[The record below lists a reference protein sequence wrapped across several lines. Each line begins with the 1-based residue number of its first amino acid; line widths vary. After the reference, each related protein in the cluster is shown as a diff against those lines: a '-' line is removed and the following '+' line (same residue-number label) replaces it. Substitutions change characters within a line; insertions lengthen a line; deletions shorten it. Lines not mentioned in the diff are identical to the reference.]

1 MKNSKKRWKR
11 SRVLNVT
18 SKLFACM
25 LSIMLA
31 LTAIT
36 PALATENKEKPN
48 SNESKR
54 DVSSKGKKDKK
65 KKAVSKPKTIEGKE
79 GAKEDKV
86 KNKRNLL
93 FNLNESGNVKATRD
107 LENNINV
114 LARDTSGDMK
124 IDRQKWIDMVVAL
137 GGVHNADGLNWGKV
151 NVRRLKFHTAGIS
164 LPDDCSTFFRFFK
177 GEIYGCESLNTSDV
191 INMSFMFRWT
201 AKADPNVSNWDTSK
215 VTDMEGMFLL
225 ASANPDVSKWNT
237 SNVTNMKGMFDRAG
251 NADPDVSNWDTSKVT
266 DMEDMFSGVVNG
278 NPDVSNWDT
287 SSVTDMQSMFF
298 RTEKANPDVSK
309 WNISNVTNMYE
320 MFQEAKAAN
329 PEVSN
334 WDTSKVENMSRMFY
348 FASNATPD
356 VKNWNTSN
364 VTDMSGMFHGAENS
378 NPDVSNWDTSKV
390 TNMEYMFR
398 DTKKANPNVSNWNT
412 SNVTDMKGMF
422 KGAESANP
430 DVLKWDTSEVTSMD
444 RMFEGS
450 GIKKANLS
458 KWVLH
463 SDVLNSFDKVEE
475 MFAECEDL
483 EILKTPI
490 GLKTQISGAN
500 SDFKIIKLE
509 EGSPVFI
516 EKESQNLNGKF
527 EINAGGDK
535 HAVYHIYRKDK
546 YVGVTFDKNGGD
558 TEGWVNH
565 EIVEKGKTFNA
576 GGGRFP
582 SQKPTKKEH
591 VCVGWAKNAKATK
604 LNIIKNTVVDKDTT
618 AYAVYKLDTPKLIMK
633 VKTKKINRGRKKVR
647 VLSFRFRPAKAA
659 SGYEAKVV
667 IRGKVRKIKLKKG
680 RKKLKGF
687 IVGRI
692 VLPLKGEVFFRLR
705 GFKKVKGKRHY
716 GIMLYKNI
724 YWLGTKIIPPAS
736 SDII

>member
-25 LSIMLA
+25 LSIMLV
-31 LTAIT
+31 LTVIM
-36 PALATENKEKPN
+36 PALATENKISKQDDKEIAKSGALHKRQSKTSKRSGEKIVAYVKKEKPN

-54 DVSSKGKKDKK
+54 DVSSKDKKDKK

-86 KNKRNLL
+86 KNKCNLL

-151 NVRRLKFHTAGIS
+151 NVGRLKFHTAGIS

-329 PEVSN
+329 PDVSN
-334 WDTSKVENMSRMFY
+334 WDTLKVENMSRMFY
-348 FASNATPD
+348 FASNATPN
-356 VKNWNTSN
+356 VKNWNTPN
-364 VTDMSGMFHGAENS
+364 VTDMSGMFKGAE
-378 NPDVSNWDTSKV
+378 
-390 TNMEYMFR
+390 
-398 DTKKANPNVSNWNT
+398 KANPDI
-412 SNVTDMKGMF
+412 SNVTDMKDMF
-422 KGAESANP
+422 S
-430 DVLKWDTSEVTSMD
+430 
-444 RMFEGS
+444 GS
-450 GIKKANLS
+450 GIKKADLS
-458 KWVLH
+458 KWK
-463 SDVLNSFDKVEE
+463 LNKDGSNGTLQSGHMFDG
-475 MFAECEDL
+475 CEAL
-483 EILKTPI
+483 EYLKTPA
-490 GLKTQISGAN
+490 GLGTIVKGGN
-500 SDFKIIKLE
+500 YDFKIIRLKK
-509 EGSPVFI
+509 GDPVTI
-516 EKESQNLNGKF
+516 EKENQNFGGM
-527 EINAGGDK
+527 ESAYVINAADDK
-535 HAVYHIYRKDK
+535 EAVYHVYRKDK

-604 LNIIKNTVVDKDTT
+604 LNIIKNTVVDKDVT
-618 AYAVYKLDTPKLIMK
+618 AYAVYKLEVPKLKMK
-633 VKTKKINRGRKKVR
+633 VRVKKIRKGRKRIKVR
-647 VLSFRFRPAKAA
+647 VLTFRFRPAKAA

-687 IVGRI
+687 IVGKI
-692 VLPLKGEVFFRLR
+692 TLPLKGEVFFRLR

>member
-25 LSIMLA
+25 LSIMLV
-31 LTAIT
+31 LTVIM
-36 PALATENKEKPN
+36 PALATENKISKQDDKKIAKSGALHKRQSKTSKRSGEKIVAYVKKEKPN

-54 DVSSKGKKDKK
+54 DVSSKDKKDKK

-151 NVRRLKFHTAGIS
+151 DVGRLKFHTAGIS

-251 NADPDVSNWDTSKVT
+251 NADPDVSKWDTSKVT

-348 FASNATPD
+348 FASNATPN
-356 VKNWNTSN
+356 VKNWNTPN
-364 VTDMSGMFHGAENS
+364 VTDMSGMFKGAEKA
-378 NPDVSNWDTSKV
+378 NPDVSNWDI
-390 TNMEYMFR
+390 
-398 DTKKANPNVSNWNT
+398 
-412 SNVTDMKGMF
+412 SNVTDMKDMF
-422 KGAESANP
+422 S
-430 DVLKWDTSEVTSMD
+430 
-444 RMFEGS
+444 GS
-450 GIKKANLS
+450 GIKKADLS
-458 KWVLH
+458 KWK
-463 SDVLNSFDKVEE
+463 LNKDGSNGTLQSGHMFDG
-475 MFAECEDL
+475 CEAL
-483 EILKTPI
+483 EYLKTPA
-490 GLKTQISGAN
+490 GLGTIVKGGN
-500 SDFKIIKLE
+500 YDFKIIRLKK
-509 EGSPVFI
+509 GDPVTI
-516 EKESQNLNGKF
+516 EKENQNFGGM
-527 EINAGGDK
+527 ESAYVINAADDK
-535 HAVYHIYRKDK
+535 EAVYHVYRKDK

-558 TEGWVNH
+558 TECWFNH

-604 LNIIKNTVVDKDTT
+604 PNIIKNTVVDKDVT
-618 AYAVYKLDTPKLIMK
+618 AYAVYKLEVPKLKMK
-633 VKTKKINRGRKKVR
+633 VRVKKIRKGRKRIKVR
-647 VLSFRFRPAKAA
+647 VLTFRFRPAKAA

-687 IVGRI
+687 IVGKI
-692 VLPLKGEVFFRLR
+692 TLPLKGEVFFRLR

>member
-18 SKLFACM
+18 SKLFAYM

-31 LTAIT
+31 LTVIT

-48 SNESKR
+48 FNEFKR
-54 DVSSKGKKDKK
+54 DVSSKGKK

-114 LARDTSGDMK
+114 LAVDTSGDMK

-151 NVRRLKFHTAGIS
+151 NVGRLKFHTAGIC
-164 LPDDCSTFFRFFK
+164 LPADCSTFFRFFK
-177 GEIYGCESLNTSDV
+177 GEIYGCELLNTSDV
-191 INMSFMFRWT
+191 TNMSFMFRWT

-251 NADPDVSNWDTSKVT
+251 NADPDVSKWDTSKVT

-309 WNISNVTNMYE
+309 WNTSNVTNMYE

-334 WDTSKVENMSRMFY
+334 WDTSKVENISRMFY

-364 VTDMSGMFHGAENS
+364 VADMSGMFHGAENS
-378 NPDVSNWDTSKV
+378 NPDVSN
-390 TNMEYMFR
+390 
-398 DTKKANPNVSNWNT
+398 
-412 SNVTDMKGMF
+412 
-422 KGAESANP
+422 
-430 DVLKWDTSEVTSMD
+430 WDTSEVTSMD

-500 SDFKIIKLE
+500 SDFKIVKLK

-591 VCVGWAKNAKATK
+591 VCVGWAKNAKAK
-604 LNIIKNTVVDKDTT
+604 KPNIIKNTVVDKDTT
-618 AYAVYKLDTPKLIMK
+618 AYAVYKLEVPKLKMQ
-633 VKTKKINRGRKKVR
+633 VRVKKIRKGRKRIKVR
-647 VLSFRFRPAKAA
+647 VLTLRFRPSKVA

-680 RKKLKGF
+680 RKKLRGF
-687 IVGRI
+687 IVGKI
-692 VLPLKGEVFFRLR
+692 TLPLKGKLVFRLR
-705 GFKKVKGKRHY
+705 GFKKIKGKRHY
-716 GIMLYKNI
+716 GIMLDENI
-724 YWLGTKIIPPAS
+724 DWFGTQIIPPAS
-736 SDII
+736 SKNI

>member
-25 LSIMLA
+25 LSIMLV
-31 LTAIT
+31 LTVIM
-36 PALATENKEKPN
+36 PALATENKISKQDDKKIAKSGALHKWQSKTSKRSGEKIVAYGKKEKPN

-54 DVSSKGKKDKK
+54 DVSSKDKKDKK

-151 NVRRLKFHTAGIS
+151 NVGRLKFHTAGIS

-348 FASNATPD
+348 FASNATPN
-356 VKNWNTSN
+356 VKNWNTPN
-364 VTDMSGMFHGAENS
+364 VTDMSGMFKGAEKA
-378 NPDVSNWDTSKV
+378 NPDVSNWDI
-390 TNMEYMFR
+390 
-398 DTKKANPNVSNWNT
+398 
-412 SNVTDMKGMF
+412 SNVTDMKDMF
-422 KGAESANP
+422 S
-430 DVLKWDTSEVTSMD
+430 
-444 RMFEGS
+444 GS
-450 GIKKANLS
+450 GIKKADLS
-458 KWVLH
+458 KWK
-463 SDVLNSFDKVEE
+463 LNKDGSNGTLQSGHMFDG
-475 MFAECEDL
+475 CEAL
-483 EILKTPI
+483 EYLKTPA
-490 GLKTQISGAN
+490 GLGTIVKGGN
-500 SDFKIIKLE
+500 YDFKIIRLKK
-509 EGSPVFI
+509 GDPVTI
-516 EKESQNLNGKF
+516 EKENQNFGGM
-527 EINAGGDK
+527 ESAYVINAADDK
-535 HAVYHIYRKDK
+535 EAVYHVYRKDK

-558 TEGWVNH
+558 TECWFNH
-565 EIVEKGKTFNA
+565 EIVEKGKAFNA

-604 LNIIKNTVVDKDTT
+604 PNIIKNTVVDKDVT
-618 AYAVYKLDTPKLIMK
+618 AYAVYKLEVPKLKMK
-633 VKTKKINRGRKKVR
+633 VRVKKIRKGRKRIKVR
-647 VLSFRFRPAKAA
+647 VLTFRFRPAKAA

-687 IVGRI
+687 IVGKI
-692 VLPLKGEVFFRLR
+692 TLPLKGEVFFRLR

>member
-25 LSIMLA
+25 LSIMLV
-31 LTAIT
+31 LTVIM
-36 PALATENKEKPN
+36 PALATENKISKQDDKKIAKSGALHKRQSKTSKRSGEKIVAYGKKEKPN

-54 DVSSKGKKDKK
+54 DVSSKDKK

-151 NVRRLKFHTAGIS
+151 NVGRLKFHTAGIS

-348 FASNATPD
+348 FASNATPN
-356 VKNWNTSN
+356 VKNWNTPN
-364 VTDMSGMFHGAENS
+364 VTDMSGMFKGAEKA
-378 NPDVSNWDTSKV
+378 NPDVSNWDI
-390 TNMEYMFR
+390 
-398 DTKKANPNVSNWNT
+398 
-412 SNVTDMKGMF
+412 SNVTDMKDMF
-422 KGAESANP
+422 S
-430 DVLKWDTSEVTSMD
+430 
-444 RMFEGS
+444 GS
-450 GIKKANLS
+450 GIKKADLS
-458 KWVLH
+458 KWK
-463 SDVLNSFDKVEE
+463 LNKDGSNGTLQSGHMFDG
-475 MFAECEDL
+475 CEAL
-483 EILKTPI
+483 EYLKTPA
-490 GLKTQISGAN
+490 GLGTIVKGGN
-500 SDFKIIKLE
+500 YDFKIIRLKK
-509 EGSPVFI
+509 GDPVTI
-516 EKESQNLNGKF
+516 EKENQNFGGM
-527 EINAGGDK
+527 ESAYVINAADDK
-535 HAVYHIYRKDK
+535 EAVYHVYRKDK

-558 TEGWVNH
+558 TECWFNH
-565 EIVEKGKTFNA
+565 EIVEKGKAFNA

-604 LNIIKNTVVDKDTT
+604 PNIIKNTVVDKDVT
-618 AYAVYKLDTPKLIMK
+618 AYAVYKLEVPKLKMK
-633 VKTKKINRGRKKVR
+633 VRVKKIRKGRKRIKVR

-659 SGYEAKVV
+659 SGYVSDVMIK
-667 IRGKVRKIKLKKG
+667 GKVRKIKLKKG

-687 IVGRI
+687 IVGKI
-692 VLPLKGEVFFRLR
+692 TLPLKGEVFFRLR

>member
-25 LSIMLA
+25 LSIMLV
-31 LTAIT
+31 LTVIM
-36 PALATENKEKPN
+36 PALATENKISKQDDKEIAKSGALHKRQSKTSKRSGEKIVAYVKKEKPN

-54 DVSSKGKKDKK
+54 DVSSKDKKDKK

-151 NVRRLKFHTAGIS
+151 NVRRLKFHTVGIS

-348 FASNATPD
+348 FASNATPN
-356 VKNWNTSN
+356 VKNWNTPN
-364 VTDMSGMFHGAENS
+364 VTDMSGMFKGAEKA
-378 NPDVSNWDTSKV
+378 NPDVSNWDI
-390 TNMEYMFR
+390 
-398 DTKKANPNVSNWNT
+398 
-412 SNVTDMKGMF
+412 SNVTDMKDMF
-422 KGAESANP
+422 S
-430 DVLKWDTSEVTSMD
+430 
-444 RMFEGS
+444 GS
-450 GIKKANLS
+450 GIKKADLS
-458 KWVLH
+458 KWK
-463 SDVLNSFDKVEE
+463 LNKDGSNGTLQSGHMFDG
-475 MFAECEDL
+475 CEAL
-483 EILKTPI
+483 EYLKTPA
-490 GLKTQISGAN
+490 GLGTIVKGGN
-500 SDFKIIKLE
+500 YDFKIIRLKK
-509 EGSPVFI
+509 GDPVTI
-516 EKESQNLNGKF
+516 EKENQNFGGM
-527 EINAGGDK
+527 ESAYVINAADDK
-535 HAVYHIYRKDK
+535 EAVYHVYRKDK

-558 TEGWVNH
+558 TECWFNH

-604 LNIIKNTVVDKDTT
+604 PNIIKNTVVDKDVT
-618 AYAVYKLDTPKLIMK
+618 AYAVYKLEVPKLKMK
-633 VKTKKINRGRKKVR
+633 VRVKKIRKGRKRIKVR
-647 VLSFRFRPAKAA
+647 VLTLRFRPSKAA
-659 SGYEAKVV
+659 SGYVSDV
-667 IRGKVRKIKLKKG
+667 IIMGKVKKIKLKKG
-680 RKKLKGF
+680 RKKLRGF
-687 IVGRI
+687 IVGKI
-692 VLPLKGEVFFRLR
+692 TLPLKGEVFFRLR

>member
-1 MKNSKKRWKR
+1 ML
-11 SRVLNVT
+11 VLTV
-18 SKLFACM
+18 
-25 LSIMLA
+25 IM
-31 LTAIT
+31 
-36 PALATENKEKPN
+36 PALATENKISKQDDKKIAKSGALHKWQSKTSKRSGEKIVAYGKKEKPN

-54 DVSSKGKKDKK
+54 DVSSKDKKDKK

-151 NVRRLKFHTAGIS
+151 NVGRLKFHTAGIS

-348 FASNATPD
+348 FASNATPN
-356 VKNWNTSN
+356 VKNWNTPN
-364 VTDMSGMFHGAENS
+364 VTDMSGMFKGAEKA
-378 NPDVSNWDTSKV
+378 NPDVSNWDI
-390 TNMEYMFR
+390 
-398 DTKKANPNVSNWNT
+398 
-412 SNVTDMKGMF
+412 SNVTDMKDMF
-422 KGAESANP
+422 S
-430 DVLKWDTSEVTSMD
+430 
-444 RMFEGS
+444 GS
-450 GIKKANLS
+450 GIKKADLS
-458 KWVLH
+458 KWK
-463 SDVLNSFDKVEE
+463 LNKDGSNGTLQSGHMFDG
-475 MFAECEDL
+475 CEAL
-483 EILKTPI
+483 EYLKTPA
-490 GLKTQISGAN
+490 GLGTIVKGGN
-500 SDFKIIKLE
+500 YDFKIIRLKK
-509 EGSPVFI
+509 GDPVTI
-516 EKESQNLNGKF
+516 EKENQNFGGM
-527 EINAGGDK
+527 ESAYVINAADDK
-535 HAVYHIYRKDK
+535 EAVYHVYRKDK

-558 TEGWVNH
+558 TECWFNH
-565 EIVEKGKTFNA
+565 EIVEKGKAFNA

-604 LNIIKNTVVDKDTT
+604 PNIIKNTVVDKDVT
-618 AYAVYKLDTPKLIMK
+618 AYAVYKLEVPKLKMK
-633 VKTKKINRGRKKVR
+633 VRVKKIRKGRKRIKVR
-647 VLSFRFRPAKAA
+647 VLTFRFRPAKAA

-687 IVGRI
+687 IVGKI
-692 VLPLKGEVFFRLR
+692 TLPLKGEVFFRLR

>member
-25 LSIMLA
+25 LSIMLV
-31 LTAIT
+31 LTVIM
-36 PALATENKEKPN
+36 PALATENKISKQDDKKIAKSGALHKWQSKTSKRSGEKIVAYGKKEKPN
-48 SNESKR
+48 SDESKR
-54 DVSSKGKKDKK
+54 DVSSKDKKDKK

-151 NVRRLKFHTAGIS
+151 NVGRLKFHTAGIS

-348 FASNATPD
+348 FASNATPN
-356 VKNWNTSN
+356 VKNWNTPN
-364 VTDMSGMFHGAENS
+364 VTDMSGMFKGAEKA
-378 NPDVSNWDTSKV
+378 NPDVSNWDI
-390 TNMEYMFR
+390 
-398 DTKKANPNVSNWNT
+398 
-412 SNVTDMKGMF
+412 SNVTDMKDMF
-422 KGAESANP
+422 S
-430 DVLKWDTSEVTSMD
+430 
-444 RMFEGS
+444 GS
-450 GIKKANLS
+450 GIKKADLS
-458 KWVLH
+458 KWK
-463 SDVLNSFDKVEE
+463 LNKDGSNGTLQSGHMFDG
-475 MFAECEDL
+475 CEAL
-483 EILKTPI
+483 EYLKTPA
-490 GLKTQISGAN
+490 GLGTIVKGGN
-500 SDFKIIKLE
+500 YDFKIIRLKK
-509 EGSPVFI
+509 GDPVTI
-516 EKESQNLNGKF
+516 EKENQNFGGM
-527 EINAGGDK
+527 ESAYVINAADDK
-535 HAVYHIYRKDK
+535 EAVYHVYRKDK

-558 TEGWVNH
+558 TECWFNH

-604 LNIIKNTVVDKDTT
+604 PNIIKNTVVDKDVT
-618 AYAVYKLDTPKLIMK
+618 AYAVYKLEVPKLKMK
-633 VKTKKINRGRKKVR
+633 VRVKKIRKGRKRIKVR
-647 VLSFRFRPAKAA
+647 VLTLRFRPSKAA

-687 IVGRI
+687 IVGKI
-692 VLPLKGEVFFRLR
+692 TLPLKGEVFFRLR

>member
-25 LSIMLA
+25 LSIMLV
-31 LTAIT
+31 LTVIM

-48 SNESKR
+48 SNEFKR
-54 DVSSKGKKDKK
+54 DVSSKDKKDKK

-151 NVRRLKFHTAGIS
+151 NVGRLKFHTAGIS

-348 FASNATPD
+348 FASNATPN
-356 VKNWNTSN
+356 VKNWNTPN
-364 VTDMSGMFHGAENS
+364 VTDMSGMFKGAEKA
-378 NPDVSNWDTSKV
+378 NPDVSNWDI
-390 TNMEYMFR
+390 
-398 DTKKANPNVSNWNT
+398 
-412 SNVTDMKGMF
+412 SNVTDMKDMF
-422 KGAESANP
+422 
-430 DVLKWDTSEVTSMD
+430 
-444 RMFEGS
+444 S
-450 GIKKANLS
+450 G
-458 KWVLH
+458 
-463 SDVLNSFDKVEE
+463 
-475 MFAECEDL
+475 
-483 EILKTPI
+483 
-490 GLKTQISGAN
+490 
-500 SDFKIIKLE
+500 
-509 EGSPVFI
+509 
-516 EKESQNLNGKF
+516 
-527 EINAGGDK
+527 
-535 HAVYHIYRKDK
+535 
-546 YVGVTFDKNGGD
+546 
-558 TEGWVNH
+558 
-565 EIVEKGKTFNA
+565 
-576 GGGRFP
+576 
-582 SQKPTKKEH
+582 
-591 VCVGWAKNAKATK
+591 
-604 LNIIKNTVVDKDTT
+604 
-618 AYAVYKLDTPKLIMK
+618 
-633 VKTKKINRGRKKVR
+633 
-647 VLSFRFRPAKAA
+647 
-659 SGYEAKVV
+659 
-667 IRGKVRKIKLKKG
+667 
-680 RKKLKGF
+680 
-687 IVGRI
+687 
-692 VLPLKGEVFFRLR
+692 
-705 GFKKVKGKRHY
+705 
-716 GIMLYKNI
+716 
-724 YWLGTKIIPPAS
+724 
-736 SDII
+736 

>member
-18 SKLFACM
+18 SKLFACT

-36 PALATENKEKPN
+36 PALATENKISKQDDKKIAKSGALHKWQSKTSKRSGEKIVAYGKKEKPN

-54 DVSSKGKKDKK
+54 DVSSKDKKDKK

-151 NVRRLKFHTAGIS
+151 NVGRLKFHTAGIS

-348 FASNATPD
+348 FASNATPN
-356 VKNWNTSN
+356 VKNWNT
-364 VTDMSGMFHGAENS
+364 
-378 NPDVSNWDTSKV
+378 P
-390 TNMEYMFR
+390 
-398 DTKKANPNVSNWNT
+398 
-412 SNVTDMKGMF
+412 NVTDMKDMF
-422 KGAESANP
+422 S
-430 DVLKWDTSEVTSMD
+430 
-444 RMFEGS
+444 GS
-450 GIKKANLS
+450 GIKKADLS
-458 KWVLH
+458 KWK
-463 SDVLNSFDKVEE
+463 LNKDGSNGTLQSGHMFDG
-475 MFAECEDL
+475 CEAL
-483 EILKTPI
+483 EYLKTPA
-490 GLKTQISGAN
+490 GLGTIVKGGN
-500 SDFKIIKLE
+500 YDFKIIRLKK
-509 EGSPVFI
+509 GDPVTI
-516 EKESQNLNGKF
+516 EKENQNFGGM
-527 EINAGGDK
+527 ESAYVINAADDK
-535 HAVYHIYRKDK
+535 EAVYHVYRKDK

-558 TEGWVNH
+558 TECWFNH

-604 LNIIKNTVVDKDTT
+604 PNIIKNTVVDKDVT
-618 AYAVYKLDTPKLIMK
+618 AYAVYKLEVPKLKMK
-633 VKTKKINRGRKKVR
+633 VRVKKIRKGRKRIKVR
-647 VLSFRFRPAKAA
+647 VLTFRFRPAKAA
-659 SGYEAKVV
+659 SGYVSDV
-667 IRGKVRKIKLKKG
+667 IIKGKVKKIKLKKG
-680 RKKLKGF
+680 RKKLRGF
-687 IVGRI
+687 IVGKI
-692 VLPLKGEVFFRLR
+692 TLPLKGEVFFRLR

>member
-25 LSIMLA
+25 LSIMLV
-31 LTAIT
+31 LTVIM

-54 DVSSKGKKDKK
+54 DVSSKDKKDKK

-151 NVRRLKFHTAGIS
+151 NVGRLKFHTAGIS

-348 FASNATPD
+348 FASNATPN
-356 VKNWNTSN
+356 VKNWNTPN
-364 VTDMSGMFHGAENS
+364 VTDMSGMFKGAEKA
-378 NPDVSNWDTSKV
+378 NPDVSNWDI
-390 TNMEYMFR
+390 
-398 DTKKANPNVSNWNT
+398 
-412 SNVTDMKGMF
+412 SNVTDMKDMF
-422 KGAESANP
+422 S
-430 DVLKWDTSEVTSMD
+430 
-444 RMFEGS
+444 GS
-450 GIKKANLS
+450 GIKKADLS
-458 KWVLH
+458 KWK
-463 SDVLNSFDKVEE
+463 LNKDGSNGTLQSGHMFDG
-475 MFAECEDL
+475 CEAL
-483 EILKTPI
+483 EYLKTPA
-490 GLKTQISGAN
+490 GLGTIVKGGN
-500 SDFKIIKLE
+500 YDFKIIRLKK
-509 EGSPVFI
+509 GDPVTI
-516 EKESQNLNGKF
+516 EKENQNFGGM
-527 EINAGGDK
+527 ESAYVINAADDK
-535 HAVYHIYRKDK
+535 EAVYHVYRKDK

-558 TEGWVNH
+558 TECWFNH
-565 EIVEKGKTFNA
+565 EIVEKGKAFNA

-604 LNIIKNTVVDKDTT
+604 PNIIKNTVVDKDVT
-618 AYAVYKLDTPKLIMK
+618 AYAVYKLEVPKLKMK
-633 VKTKKINRGRKKVR
+633 VRVKKIRKGRKRIKVR
-647 VLSFRFRPAKAA
+647 VLTFRFRPAKAA
-659 SGYEAKVV
+659 SGYVSDV
-667 IRGKVRKIKLKKG
+667 IIKGKVKKIKLKKG
-680 RKKLKGF
+680 RKKLRGF
-687 IVGRI
+687 IVGKI
-692 VLPLKGEVFFRLR
+692 TLPLKGEVFFRLR

>member
-25 LSIMLA
+25 LSIMLV
-31 LTAIT
+31 LTVIM
-36 PALATENKEKPN
+36 PALATENKISKQDDKEIAKSGALHKRQSKTSKRSGEKIVAYVKKEKPN

-54 DVSSKGKKDKK
+54 DVSSKDKKDKK

-151 NVRRLKFHTAGIS
+151 NVGRLKFHTAGIS

-348 FASNATPD
+348 FASNATPN
-356 VKNWNTSN
+356 VKNWNTPN
-364 VTDMSGMFHGAENS
+364 VTDMSGMFKGAEKA
-378 NPDVSNWDTSKV
+378 NPDVSNWDI
-390 TNMEYMFR
+390 
-398 DTKKANPNVSNWNT
+398 
-412 SNVTDMKGMF
+412 SNVTDMKDMF
-422 KGAESANP
+422 S
-430 DVLKWDTSEVTSMD
+430 
-444 RMFEGS
+444 GS
-450 GIKKANLS
+450 GIKKADLS
-458 KWVLH
+458 KWK
-463 SDVLNSFDKVEE
+463 LNKDGSNGTLQSGHMFDG
-475 MFAECEDL
+475 CEAL
-483 EILKTPI
+483 EYLKTPA
-490 GLKTQISGAN
+490 GLGTIVKGGN
-500 SDFKIIKLE
+500 YDFKIIRLKK
-509 EGSPVFI
+509 GDPVTI
-516 EKESQNLNGKF
+516 EKENQNFGGM
-527 EINAGGDK
+527 ESAYVINAADDK
-535 HAVYHIYRKDK
+535 EAVYHVYRKDK

-558 TEGWVNH
+558 TECWFNH

-604 LNIIKNTVVDKDTT
+604 PNIIKNTVVDKDVT
-618 AYAVYKLDTPKLIMK
+618 AYAVYKLEVPKLKMK
-633 VKTKKINRGRKKVR
+633 VRVKKIRKGRKRIKVR
-647 VLSFRFRPAKAA
+647 VLTFRFRPAKAA
-659 SGYEAKVV
+659 SGYVSDV
-667 IRGKVRKIKLKKG
+667 IIKGKVKKIKLKKG
-680 RKKLKGF
+680 RKKLRGF
-687 IVGRI
+687 IVGKI
-692 VLPLKGEVFFRLR
+692 TLPLKGEVFFRLR

>member
-25 LSIMLA
+25 LSIMLV
-31 LTAIT
+31 LTVIM
-36 PALATENKEKPN
+36 PALATENKISKQDDKKIAKSGALHKWQSKTSKRSGEKIVAYGKKEKPN

-54 DVSSKGKKDKK
+54 DVSSKDKKDKK

-151 NVRRLKFHTAGIS
+151 NVGRLKFHTAGIS

-215 VTDMEGMFLL
+215 V
-225 ASANPDVSKWNT
+225 
-237 SNVTNMKGMFDRAG
+237 
-251 NADPDVSNWDTSKVT
+251 
-266 DMEDMFSGVVNG
+266 
-278 NPDVSNWDT
+278 
-287 SSVTDMQSMFF
+287 
-298 RTEKANPDVSK
+298 
-309 WNISNVTNMYE
+309 
-320 MFQEAKAAN
+320 
-329 PEVSN
+329 
-334 WDTSKVENMSRMFY
+334 ENMSRMFY
-348 FASNATPD
+348 FASNATPN
-356 VKNWNTSN
+356 VKNWNTPN
-364 VTDMSGMFHGAENS
+364 VTDMSGMFKGAEKA
-378 NPDVSNWDTSKV
+378 NPDVSNWDI
-390 TNMEYMFR
+390 
-398 DTKKANPNVSNWNT
+398 
-412 SNVTDMKGMF
+412 SNVTDMKDMF
-422 KGAESANP
+422 S
-430 DVLKWDTSEVTSMD
+430 
-444 RMFEGS
+444 GS
-450 GIKKANLS
+450 GIKKADLS
-458 KWVLH
+458 KWK
-463 SDVLNSFDKVEE
+463 LNKDGSNGTLQSGHMFDG
-475 MFAECEDL
+475 CEAL
-483 EILKTPI
+483 EYLKTPA
-490 GLKTQISGAN
+490 GLGTIVKGGN
-500 SDFKIIKLE
+500 YDFKIIRLKK
-509 EGSPVFI
+509 GDPVTI
-516 EKESQNLNGKF
+516 EKENQNFGGM
-527 EINAGGDK
+527 ESAYVINAADDK
-535 HAVYHIYRKDK
+535 EAVYHVYRKDK

-558 TEGWVNH
+558 TECWFNH
-565 EIVEKGKTFNA
+565 EIVEKGKAFNA

-604 LNIIKNTVVDKDTT
+604 PNIIKNTVVDKDVT
-618 AYAVYKLDTPKLIMK
+618 AYAVYKLEVPKLKMK
-633 VKTKKINRGRKKVR
+633 VRVKKIRKGRKRIKVR
-647 VLSFRFRPAKAA
+647 VLTFRFRPAKAA

-687 IVGRI
+687 IVGKI
-692 VLPLKGEVFFRLR
+692 TLPLKGEVFFRLR

>member
-18 SKLFACM
+18 SKLFACT

-31 LTAIT
+31 LTVIT

-48 SNESKR
+48 SNEFKR

-65 KKAVSKPKTIEGKE
+65 KKAVSKPKSIEGKE

-114 LARDTSGDMK
+114 LAVDTSGDMK

-137 GGVHNADGLNWGKV
+137 GGVHNTDGLNWGKV
-151 NVRRLKFHTAGIS
+151 NVGKLKFHTAGIC
-164 LPDDCSTFFRFFK
+164 LPADCSTFFRFFK
-177 GEIYGCESLNTSDV
+177 GEIYGCELLNTSDV
-191 INMSFMFRWT
+191 TNMSFMFRWT

-215 VTDMEGMFLL
+215 VADMEGMFLL

-309 WNISNVTNMYE
+309 WNTSNVTNMYE

-334 WDTSKVENMSRMFY
+334 WDTSKVENISRMFY
-348 FASNATPD
+348 SASNATPD

-390 TNMEYMFR
+390 INMEYMFR

-412 SNVTDMKGMF
+412 SNVTDMSGMF
-422 KGAESANP
+422 HDAESANP

-450 GIKKANLS
+450 GIKKANLG

-500 SDFKIIKLE
+500 SDFKVIKLE

-527 EINAGGDK
+527 EINAGGDE

-604 LNIIKNTVVDKDTT
+604 PNIIKNTVVDKDTT
-618 AYAVYKLDTPKLIMK
+618 AYAVYKLEVPKLKMK
-633 VKTKKINRGRKKVR
+633 VRVKKIRKGRKRIKVR
-647 VLSFRFRPAKAA
+647 VLTLRFRPSKVA

-687 IVGRI
+687 IVGKI
-692 VLPLKGEVFFRLR
+692 VLPRRGKGFLYFR
-705 GFKKVKGKRHY
+705 GFKKIKGKKHY
-716 GIMLYKNI
+716 GVQIKKLIK
-724 YWLGTKIIPPAS
+724 
-736 SDII
+736 

>member
-18 SKLFACM
+18 SKLFVCM

-31 LTAIT
+31 LTVIM
-36 PALATENKEKPN
+36 PALATENKISKQDDKKIAKSGTLHKRQSKTSKRSGEKIVAYGKKEKPN

-54 DVSSKGKKDKK
+54 DVSSKDKKDKK

-151 NVRRLKFHTAGIS
+151 NVGRLKFHTAGIS

-348 FASNATPD
+348 FASNATPN
-356 VKNWNTSN
+356 VKNWNTPN
-364 VTDMSGMFHGAENS
+364 VTDMSGMFKGAEKA
-378 NPDVSNWDTSKV
+378 NPDVSNWDI
-390 TNMEYMFR
+390 
-398 DTKKANPNVSNWNT
+398 
-412 SNVTDMKGMF
+412 SNVTDMKDMF
-422 KGAESANP
+422 S
-430 DVLKWDTSEVTSMD
+430 
-444 RMFEGS
+444 GS
-450 GIKKANLS
+450 GIKKADLS
-458 KWVLH
+458 KWK
-463 SDVLNSFDKVEE
+463 LNKDGSNGTLQSGHMFDG
-475 MFAECEDL
+475 CEAL
-483 EILKTPI
+483 EYLKTPA
-490 GLKTQISGAN
+490 GLGTIVKGGN
-500 SDFKIIKLE
+500 YDFKIIRLKK
-509 EGSPVFI
+509 GDPVTI
-516 EKESQNLNGKF
+516 EKENQNFGGM
-527 EINAGGDK
+527 ESAYVINAADDK
-535 HAVYHIYRKDK
+535 EAVYHVYRKDK

-558 TEGWVNH
+558 TECWFNH

-604 LNIIKNTVVDKDTT
+604 PNIIKNTVVDKDVT
-618 AYAVYKLDTPKLIMK
+618 AYAVYKLEVPKLKMK
-633 VKTKKINRGRKKVR
+633 VRVKKIRKGRKRIKVR
-647 VLSFRFRPAKAA
+647 VLTLRFRPAKAA
-659 SGYEAKVV
+659 SGYVSDV
-667 IRGKVRKIKLKKG
+667 IIKGKVKKIKLKKG
-680 RKKLKGF
+680 RKKLRGF
-687 IVGRI
+687 IVGKI
-692 VLPLKGEVFFRLR
+692 TLPLKGEVFFRLR

>member
-25 LSIMLA
+25 LSIMLV
-31 LTAIT
+31 LTVIM
-36 PALATENKEKPN
+36 PALATENKISKQDDKKIAKSGALHKWQSKTSKRSGEKIVAYGKKEKPN

-54 DVSSKGKKDKK
+54 YVSSKDKKDKK

-151 NVRRLKFHTAGIS
+151 NVGRLKFHTAGIS

-237 SNVTNMKGMFDRAG
+237 SNVTNMKSMFDRAG

-348 FASNATPD
+348 FASNATPN
-356 VKNWNTSN
+356 VKNWNTPN
-364 VTDMSGMFHGAENS
+364 VTDMSGMFKGAEKA
-378 NPDVSNWDTSKV
+378 NPDVSNWDI
-390 TNMEYMFR
+390 
-398 DTKKANPNVSNWNT
+398 
-412 SNVTDMKGMF
+412 SNVTDMKDMF
-422 KGAESANP
+422 S
-430 DVLKWDTSEVTSMD
+430 
-444 RMFEGS
+444 GS
-450 GIKKANLS
+450 GIKKADLS
-458 KWVLH
+458 KWK
-463 SDVLNSFDKVEE
+463 LNKDGSNGTLQSGHMFDG
-475 MFAECEDL
+475 CEAL
-483 EILKTPI
+483 EYLKTPA
-490 GLKTQISGAN
+490 GLGTIVKGGN
-500 SDFKIIKLE
+500 YDFKIIRLKK
-509 EGSPVFI
+509 GDPVTI
-516 EKESQNLNGKF
+516 EKENQNFGGM
-527 EINAGGDK
+527 ESAYVINAADDK
-535 HAVYHIYRKDK
+535 EAVYHVYRKDK

-558 TEGWVNH
+558 TECWFNH
-565 EIVEKGKTFNA
+565 EIVEKGKAFNA

-604 LNIIKNTVVDKDTT
+604 PNIIKNTVVDKDVT
-618 AYAVYKLDTPKLIMK
+618 AYAVYKLEVPKLKMK
-633 VKTKKINRGRKKVR
+633 VRVKKIRKGRKRIKVR
-647 VLSFRFRPAKAA
+647 VLTFRFRPAKAA

-687 IVGRI
+687 IVGKI
-692 VLPLKGEVFFRLR
+692 TLPLKGEVFFRLR

>member
-31 LTAIT
+31 LTVIT
-36 PALATENKEKPN
+36 PVLATENKEKPN
-48 SNESKR
+48 FNEFKR

-114 LARDTSGDMK
+114 LAVDTSGDMK

-151 NVRRLKFHTAGIS
+151 NVGKLKFHTAGIC
-164 LPDDCSTFFRFFK
+164 LPADCSTFFRFFK
-177 GEIYGCESLNTSDV
+177 GEIYGCELLNTSDV
-191 INMSFMFRWT
+191 TNMSFMFRWT

-251 NADPDVSNWDTSKVT
+251 NADPDVSKWDTSKVT

-309 WNISNVTNMYE
+309 WNTSNVTNMYE
-320 MFQEAKAAN
+320 MFQEAKVAN

-334 WDTSKVENMSRMFY
+334 WDTSKVENISRMFY

-364 VTDMSGMFHGAENS
+364 VADMSGMFHGAENS
-378 NPDVSNWDTSKV
+378 NPDVSN
-390 TNMEYMFR
+390 
-398 DTKKANPNVSNWNT
+398 
-412 SNVTDMKGMF
+412 
-422 KGAESANP
+422 
-430 DVLKWDTSEVTSMD
+430 WDTSEVTSMD

-509 EGSPVFI
+509 GGSPVFI

-604 LNIIKNTVVDKDTT
+604 PNIIKNTVVDKDTT
-618 AYAVYKLDTPKLIMK
+618 AYAVYKLEVPKLKMK
-633 VKTKKINRGRKKVR
+633 VRVKKIRKGRKRIKVR
-647 VLSFRFRPAKAA
+647 VLTLRFRPLKAA
-659 SGYEAKVV
+659 SGYEVKVV

-692 VLPLKGEVFFRLR
+692 VLPRRGKGFLYFR
-705 GFKKVKGKRHY
+705 GFKKIKGKKHY
-716 GIMLYKNI
+716 GVQIKKFI
-724 YWLGTKIIPPAS
+724 K
-736 SDII
+736 

>member
-25 LSIMLA
+25 LSIMLV
-31 LTAIT
+31 LTVIM
-36 PALATENKEKPN
+36 PALATENKISKQDDKKIAKSGALHKWQSKTSKRSGEKIVAYGKKEKPN

-54 DVSSKGKKDKK
+54 YVSSKDKKDKK

-151 NVRRLKFHTAGIS
+151 NVGRLKFHTAGIS

-348 FASNATPD
+348 FASNATPN
-356 VKNWNTSN
+356 VKNWNTPN
-364 VTDMSGMFHGAENS
+364 VTDMSGMFKGAEKA
-378 NPDVSNWDTSKV
+378 NPDVSNWDI
-390 TNMEYMFR
+390 
-398 DTKKANPNVSNWNT
+398 
-412 SNVTDMKGMF
+412 SNVTDMKDMF
-422 KGAESANP
+422 S
-430 DVLKWDTSEVTSMD
+430 
-444 RMFEGS
+444 GS
-450 GIKKANLS
+450 GIKKADLS
-458 KWVLH
+458 KWK
-463 SDVLNSFDKVEE
+463 LNKDGSNGTLQSGHMFDG
-475 MFAECEDL
+475 CEAL
-483 EILKTPI
+483 EYLKTPA
-490 GLKTQISGAN
+490 GLGTIVKGGN
-500 SDFKIIKLE
+500 YDFKIIRLKK
-509 EGSPVFI
+509 GDPVTI
-516 EKESQNLNGKF
+516 EKENQNFGGM
-527 EINAGGDK
+527 ESAYVINAADDK
-535 HAVYHIYRKDK
+535 EAVYHVYRKDK

-558 TEGWVNH
+558 TECWFNH
-565 EIVEKGKTFNA
+565 EIVEKGKAFNA

-604 LNIIKNTVVDKDTT
+604 PNIIKNTVVDKDVT
-618 AYAVYKLDTPKLIMK
+618 AYAVYKLEVPKLKMK
-633 VKTKKINRGRKKVR
+633 VRVKKIRKGRKRIKVR
-647 VLSFRFRPAKAA
+647 VLTFRFRPAKAA
-659 SGYEAKVV
+659 SGYVSDV
-667 IRGKVRKIKLKKG
+667 IIKGKVKKIKLKKG
-680 RKKLKGF
+680 RKKLRGF
-687 IVGRI
+687 IVGKI
-692 VLPLKGEVFFRLR
+692 TLPLKGEVFFRLR

>member
-25 LSIMLA
+25 LSIMLV
-31 LTAIT
+31 LTVIM

-48 SNESKR
+48 SNEFKR
-54 DVSSKGKKDKK
+54 DVSSKDKKDKK

-151 NVRRLKFHTAGIS
+151 NVGRLKFHTAGIS

-348 FASNATPD
+348 FASNATPN
-356 VKNWNTSN
+356 VKNWNTPN
-364 VTDMSGMFHGAENS
+364 VTDMSGMFKGAEKA
-378 NPDVSNWDTSKV
+378 NPDVSNWDI
-390 TNMEYMFR
+390 
-398 DTKKANPNVSNWNT
+398 
-412 SNVTDMKGMF
+412 SNVTDMKDMF
-422 KGAESANP
+422 S
-430 DVLKWDTSEVTSMD
+430 
-444 RMFEGS
+444 GS
-450 GIKKANLS
+450 GIKKADLS
-458 KWVLH
+458 KWK
-463 SDVLNSFDKVEE
+463 LNKDGSNGTLQSGHMFDG
-475 MFAECEDL
+475 CEAL
-483 EILKTPI
+483 EYLKTPA
-490 GLKTQISGAN
+490 GLGTIVKGGN
-500 SDFKIIKLE
+500 YDFKIIRLKK
-509 EGSPVFI
+509 GDPVTI
-516 EKESQNLNGKF
+516 EKENQNFGGM
-527 EINAGGDK
+527 ESAYVINAADDK
-535 HAVYHIYRKDK
+535 EAVYHVYRKDK

-558 TEGWVNH
+558 TECWFNH
-565 EIVEKGKTFNA
+565 EIVEKGKAFNA

-604 LNIIKNTVVDKDTT
+604 PNIIKNTVVDKDVT
-618 AYAVYKLDTPKLIMK
+618 AYAVYKLEVPKLKMK
-633 VKTKKINRGRKKVR
+633 VRVKKIRKGRKRIKVR
-647 VLSFRFRPAKAA
+647 VLTFRFRPAKAA

-687 IVGRI
+687 IVGKI
-692 VLPLKGEVFFRLR
+692 TLPLKGEVFFRLR

>member
-54 DVSSKGKKDKK
+54 DVSSKDKKDKK

-151 NVRRLKFHTAGIS
+151 NVGRLKFHTAGIS

-348 FASNATPD
+348 FASNATPN
-356 VKNWNTSN
+356 VKNWNTPN
-364 VTDMSGMFHGAENS
+364 VTDMSGMFKGAEKA
-378 NPDVSNWDTSKV
+378 NPDVSNWDI
-390 TNMEYMFR
+390 
-398 DTKKANPNVSNWNT
+398 
-412 SNVTDMKGMF
+412 SNVTDMKDMF
-422 KGAESANP
+422 S
-430 DVLKWDTSEVTSMD
+430 
-444 RMFEGS
+444 GS
-450 GIKKANLS
+450 GIKKADLS
-458 KWVLH
+458 KWK
-463 SDVLNSFDKVEE
+463 LNKDGSNGTLQSGHMFDG
-475 MFAECEDL
+475 CEAL
-483 EILKTPI
+483 EYLKTPA
-490 GLKTQISGAN
+490 GLGTIVKGGN
-500 SDFKIIKLE
+500 YDFKIIRLKK
-509 EGSPVFI
+509 GDPVTI
-516 EKESQNLNGKF
+516 EKENQNFGGM
-527 EINAGGDK
+527 ESAYVINAADDK
-535 HAVYHIYRKDK
+535 EAVYHVYRKDK

-558 TEGWVNH
+558 TECWFNH
-565 EIVEKGKTFNA
+565 EIVEKGKAFNA

-604 LNIIKNTVVDKDTT
+604 PNIIKNTVVDKDVT
-618 AYAVYKLDTPKLIMK
+618 AYAVYKLEVPKLKMK
-633 VKTKKINRGRKKVR
+633 VRVKKIRKGRKRIKVR

-659 SGYEAKVV
+659 SGYVSDV
-667 IRGKVRKIKLKKG
+667 IIKGKVKKIKLKKG
-680 RKKLKGF
+680 RKKLRGF
-687 IVGRI
+687 IVGKI
-692 VLPLKGEVFFRLR
+692 TLPLKGEVFFRLR

>member
-54 DVSSKGKKDKK
+54 DVSSKDKKDKK

-151 NVRRLKFHTAGIS
+151 NVGRLKFHTAGIS

-348 FASNATPD
+348 FASNATPN
-356 VKNWNTSN
+356 VKNWNTPN
-364 VTDMSGMFHGAENS
+364 VTDMSGMFKGAEKA
-378 NPDVSNWDTSKV
+378 NPDVSNWDI
-390 TNMEYMFR
+390 
-398 DTKKANPNVSNWNT
+398 
-412 SNVTDMKGMF
+412 SNVTDMKDMF
-422 KGAESANP
+422 S
-430 DVLKWDTSEVTSMD
+430 
-444 RMFEGS
+444 GS
-450 GIKKANLS
+450 GIKKADLS
-458 KWVLH
+458 KWK
-463 SDVLNSFDKVEE
+463 LNKDGSNGTLQSGHMFDG
-475 MFAECEDL
+475 CEAL
-483 EILKTPI
+483 EYLKTPA
-490 GLKTQISGAN
+490 GLGTIVKGGN
-500 SDFKIIKLE
+500 YDFKIIRLKK
-509 EGSPVFI
+509 GDPVTI
-516 EKESQNLNGKF
+516 EKENQNFGGM
-527 EINAGGDK
+527 ESAYVINAADDK
-535 HAVYHIYRKDK
+535 EAVYHVYRKDK

-558 TEGWVNH
+558 TECWFNH

-604 LNIIKNTVVDKDTT
+604 PNIIKNTVVDKDVT
-618 AYAVYKLDTPKLIMK
+618 AYAVYKLEVPKLKMK
-633 VKTKKINRGRKKVR
+633 VRVKKIRKGRKRIKVR
-647 VLSFRFRPAKAA
+647 VLTFGFRPAKAA

-687 IVGRI
+687 IVGKI
-692 VLPLKGEVFFRLR
+692 TLPLKGEVFFRLR

>member
-25 LSIMLA
+25 LSIMLV
-31 LTAIT
+31 LTVIM
-36 PALATENKEKPN
+36 PALATENKISKQDDKEIAKSGALHKRQSKTSKRSGEKIVAYVKKEKPN

-54 DVSSKGKKDKK
+54 DVSSKDKKDKK

-151 NVRRLKFHTAGIS
+151 NVGRLKFHTAGIS

-348 FASNATPD
+348 FASNATPN
-356 VKNWNTSN
+356 VKNWNTPN
-364 VTDMSGMFHGAENS
+364 VTDMSGMFKGAEKA
-378 NPDVSNWDTSKV
+378 NPDVSNWDI
-390 TNMEYMFR
+390 
-398 DTKKANPNVSNWNT
+398 
-412 SNVTDMKGMF
+412 SNVTDMKDMF
-422 KGAESANP
+422 S
-430 DVLKWDTSEVTSMD
+430 
-444 RMFEGS
+444 GS
-450 GIKKANLS
+450 GIKKADLS
-458 KWVLH
+458 KWK
-463 SDVLNSFDKVEE
+463 LNKDGSNGTLQSGHMFDG
-475 MFAECEDL
+475 CEAL
-483 EILKTPI
+483 EYLKTPA
-490 GLKTQISGAN
+490 GLGTIVKGGN
-500 SDFKIIKLE
+500 YDFKIIRLKK
-509 EGSPVFI
+509 GDPVTI
-516 EKESQNLNGKF
+516 EKENQNFGGM
-527 EINAGGDK
+527 ESAYVINAADDK
-535 HAVYHIYRKDK
+535 EAVYHVYRKDK

-558 TEGWVNH
+558 TECWFNH
-565 EIVEKGKTFNA
+565 EIVEKGKAFNA

-604 LNIIKNTVVDKDTT
+604 PNIIKNTVVDKDVT
-618 AYAVYKLDTPKLIMK
+618 AYAVYKLEVPKLKMK
-633 VKTKKINRGRKKVR
+633 VRVKKIRKGRKRIKVR
-647 VLSFRFRPAKAA
+647 VLTFRFRPAKAA

-687 IVGRI
+687 IVGKI
-692 VLPLKGEVFFRLR
+692 TLPLKGEVFFRLR

>member
-18 SKLFACM
+18 SKLFACT

-48 SNESKR
+48 SNEFKR

-65 KKAVSKPKTIEGKE
+65 KKAVSKPKSIEGKE

-93 FNLNESGNVKATRD
+93 FNLNKSGNVKATRD

-124 IDRQKWIDMVVAL
+124 IDRKKWIDMVVAL

-151 NVRRLKFHTAGIS
+151 NVGRLKFHTAGIS

-348 FASNATPD
+348 FASNATPN
-356 VKNWNTSN
+356 VKNWNTPN
-364 VTDMSGMFHGAENS
+364 VTDMSGMFKGAEKA
-378 NPDVSNWDTSKV
+378 NPDVSNWDI
-390 TNMEYMFR
+390 
-398 DTKKANPNVSNWNT
+398 
-412 SNVTDMKGMF
+412 SNVTDMKDMF
-422 KGAESANP
+422 S
-430 DVLKWDTSEVTSMD
+430 
-444 RMFEGS
+444 GS
-450 GIKKANLS
+450 GIKKADLS
-458 KWVLH
+458 KWK
-463 SDVLNSFDKVEE
+463 LNKDGSNGTLQSGHMFDG
-475 MFAECEDL
+475 CEAL
-483 EILKTPI
+483 EYLKTPA
-490 GLKTQISGAN
+490 GLGTIVKGGN
-500 SDFKIIKLE
+500 YDFKIIRLKK
-509 EGSPVFI
+509 GDPVTI
-516 EKESQNLNGKF
+516 EKENQNFGGM
-527 EINAGGDK
+527 ESAYVINAADDK
-535 HAVYHIYRKDK
+535 EAVYHVYRKDK

-558 TEGWVNH
+558 TECWFNH

-604 LNIIKNTVVDKDTT
+604 PNIIKNTVVDKDVT
-618 AYAVYKLDTPKLIMK
+618 AYAVYKLEVPKLKMK
-633 VKTKKINRGRKKVR
+633 VRVKKIRKGRKRIKVR
-647 VLSFRFRPAKAA
+647 VLTFRFRPAKAA

-687 IVGRI
+687 IVGKI
-692 VLPLKGEVFFRLR
+692 TLPLKGEVFFRLR

>member
-18 SKLFACM
+18 SKLFACT

-48 SNESKR
+48 SNEFKR

-65 KKAVSKPKTIEGKE
+65 KKAVSKPKSIEGKE
-79 GAKEDKV
+79 GAKGNKV

-114 LARDTSGDMK
+114 LAVDISGDMK
-124 IDRQKWIDMVVAL
+124 IDRKKWIDMVVAL

-151 NVRRLKFHTAGIS
+151 NVGRLKFHTADIC
-164 LPDDCSTFFRFFK
+164 LPADCSTFFRFFK
-177 GEIYGCESLNTSDV
+177 GEIYGCELLNTSDV
-191 INMSFMFRWT
+191 TNTSFMFRWT

-251 NADPDVSNWDTSKVT
+251 NADPDVSKWDTSKVT

-309 WNISNVTNMYE
+309 WNTSNVTNMYE

-334 WDTSKVENMSRMFY
+334 WDTLKVENMSRMFY

-378 NPDVSNWDTSKV
+378 NPDVSN
-390 TNMEYMFR
+390 
-398 DTKKANPNVSNWNT
+398 
-412 SNVTDMKGMF
+412 
-422 KGAESANP
+422 
-430 DVLKWDTSEVTSMD
+430 WDTSEVTSMD

-659 SGYEAKVV
+659 SGYVSDV
-667 IRGKVRKIKLKKG
+667 IIKGKVKKIKLKKG
-680 RKKLKGF
+680 RKKLRGF
-687 IVGRI
+687 IVGKI
-692 VLPLKGEVFFRLR
+692 TLPLKGAVFFRLR

-724 YWLGTKIIPPAS
+724 YWLGTRKLH
-736 SDII
+736 

>member
-18 SKLFACM
+18 SKLFAYM

-31 LTAIT
+31 LTVIT

-48 SNESKR
+48 FNEFKR
-54 DVSSKGKKDKK
+54 DVSSKGKK
-65 KKAVSKPKTIEGKE
+65 KKAVSKPKTIEDKE

-114 LARDTSGDMK
+114 LAVDTSGDMK

-137 GGVHNADGLNWGKV
+137 GGVHNTDGLNWGKV
-151 NVRRLKFHTAGIS
+151 NVGKLKFHTAGIC
-164 LPDDCSTFFRFFK
+164 LPADCSTFFRFFK
-177 GEIYGCESLNTSDV
+177 GEIYGCELLNTSDV
-191 INMSFMFRWT
+191 TNMSFMFRWT

-251 NADPDVSNWDTSKVT
+251 NADPDVSKWDTSKVT

-298 RTEKANPDVSK
+298 RAEKANPDVSK
-309 WNISNVTNMYE
+309 WNTSNVTNMYE

-334 WDTSKVENMSRMFY
+334 WDTSKVENISRMFY

-378 NPDVSNWDTSKV
+378 NPDVSNWDTS
-390 TNMEYMFR
+390 
-398 DTKKANPNVSNWNT
+398 
-412 SNVTDMKGMF
+412 
-422 KGAESANP
+422 
-430 DVLKWDTSEVTSMD
+430 EVTSMD

-463 SDVLNSFDKVEE
+463 SDVLNNFDKVEE

-604 LNIIKNTVVDKDTT
+604 PNIIKNTVVDKDTT
-618 AYAVYKLDTPKLIMK
+618 AYAVYKLEVPKLKM
-633 VKTKKINRGRKKVR
+633 KVR
-647 VLSFRFRPAKAA
+647 VKKIRKDKKRIKFFFFCAA
-659 SGYEAKVV
+659 
-667 IRGKVRKIKLKKG
+667 
-680 RKKLKGF
+680 
-687 IVGRI
+687 RI
-692 VLPLKGEVFFRLR
+692 
-705 GFKKVKGKRHY
+705 
-716 GIMLYKNI
+716 
-724 YWLGTKIIPPAS
+724 AS
-736 SDII
+736 AVAY

>member
-25 LSIMLA
+25 LSIMLV
-31 LTAIT
+31 LTVIM
-36 PALATENKEKPN
+36 PALATENKISKQDDKKIAKSGALHKWQSKTSKRSGEKIVAYGKKEKPN

-54 DVSSKGKKDKK
+54 YVSSKDKKDKK

-151 NVRRLKFHTAGIS
+151 NVGRLKFHTAGIS

-348 FASNATPD
+348 FASNATPN
-356 VKNWNTSN
+356 VKNWNTPN
-364 VTDMSGMFHGAENS
+364 VTDMSGMFKGAEKA
-378 NPDVSNWDTSKV
+378 NPDVSNWDI
-390 TNMEYMFR
+390 
-398 DTKKANPNVSNWNT
+398 
-412 SNVTDMKGMF
+412 SNVTDMKDMF
-422 KGAESANP
+422 S
-430 DVLKWDTSEVTSMD
+430 
-444 RMFEGS
+444 GS
-450 GIKKANLS
+450 GIKKADLS
-458 KWVLH
+458 KWK
-463 SDVLNSFDKVEE
+463 LNKDGSNGTLQSGHMFDG
-475 MFAECEDL
+475 CEAL
-483 EILKTPI
+483 EYLKTPA
-490 GLKTQISGAN
+490 GLGTIVKGGN
-500 SDFKIIKLE
+500 YDFKIIRLKK
-509 EGSPVFI
+509 GDPVTI
-516 EKESQNLNGKF
+516 EKENQNFGGM
-527 EINAGGDK
+527 ESAYVINAADDK
-535 HAVYHIYRKDK
+535 EAVYHVYRKDK

-558 TEGWVNH
+558 TECWFNH
-565 EIVEKGKTFNA
+565 EIVEKGKAFNA

-604 LNIIKNTVVDKDTT
+604 PNIIKNTVVDKDVM
-618 AYAVYKLDTPKLIMK
+618 AYAVYKLEVPKLKMK
-633 VKTKKINRGRKKVR
+633 VRVKKIRKGRKRIKVR
-647 VLSFRFRPAKAA
+647 VLTFRFRPAKAA

-687 IVGRI
+687 IVGKI
-692 VLPLKGEVFFRLR
+692 TLPLKGEVFFRLR

>member
-25 LSIMLA
+25 LSIMLV
-31 LTAIT
+31 LTVIM
-36 PALATENKEKPN
+36 PALATENKISKQDDKEIAKSGALHKRQSKTSKRSGEKIVAYVKKEKPN

-54 DVSSKGKKDKK
+54 DVSSKDKKDKK

-93 FNLNESGNVKATRD
+93 FKLNESGNVKATRD

-151 NVRRLKFHTAGIS
+151 NVGRLKFHTAGIS
-164 LPDDCSTFFRFFK
+164 LPDYCSTFFRFFK
-177 GEIYGCESLNTSDV
+177 GEIYGCESLNASDV

-348 FASNATPD
+348 FASNATPN
-356 VKNWNTSN
+356 VKNWNTPN
-364 VTDMSGMFHGAENS
+364 VTDMSGMFKGAEKA
-378 NPDVSNWDTSKV
+378 NPDVSNWDI
-390 TNMEYMFR
+390 
-398 DTKKANPNVSNWNT
+398 
-412 SNVTDMKGMF
+412 SNVTDMKDMF
-422 KGAESANP
+422 S
-430 DVLKWDTSEVTSMD
+430 
-444 RMFEGS
+444 GS
-450 GIKKANLS
+450 GIKKADLS
-458 KWVLH
+458 KWK
-463 SDVLNSFDKVEE
+463 LNKDGSNGTLQSGHMFDG
-475 MFAECEDL
+475 CEAL
-483 EILKTPI
+483 EYLKTPA
-490 GLKTQISGAN
+490 GLGTIVKGGN
-500 SDFKIIKLE
+500 YDFKIIRLKK
-509 EGSPVFI
+509 GDPVTI
-516 EKESQNLNGKF
+516 EKENQNFGGM
-527 EINAGGDK
+527 ESAYVINAADDK
-535 HAVYHIYRKDK
+535 EAVYHVYRKDK

-558 TEGWVNH
+558 TECWFNH

-604 LNIIKNTVVDKDTT
+604 PNIIKNTVVDKDVT
-618 AYAVYKLDTPKLIMK
+618 AYAVYKLEVPKLKMK
-633 VKTKKINRGRKKVR
+633 VRVKKIRKGRKRIKVR
-647 VLSFRFRPAKAA
+647 VLTFRFRPAKAA

-687 IVGRI
+687 IVGKI
-692 VLPLKGEVFFRLR
+692 TLPLKGEVFFRLR

>member
-25 LSIMLA
+25 LSIMLV
-31 LTAIT
+31 LTVIM
-36 PALATENKEKPN
+36 PALATENKISKQDDKEIAKSGALHKRQSKTSKRSGEKIVAYVKKEKPN

-54 DVSSKGKKDKK
+54 DVSSKDKKDKK

-151 NVRRLKFHTAGIS
+151 NVGRLKFHTAGIS

-348 FASNATPD
+348 FASNATPN
-356 VKNWNTSN
+356 VKNWNTPN
-364 VTDMSGMFHGAENS
+364 VTDMSGMFKGAEKA
-378 NPDVSNWDTSKV
+378 NPDVSNWDI
-390 TNMEYMFR
+390 
-398 DTKKANPNVSNWNT
+398 
-412 SNVTDMKGMF
+412 SNVTDMKDMF
-422 KGAESANP
+422 S
-430 DVLKWDTSEVTSMD
+430 
-444 RMFEGS
+444 GS
-450 GIKKANLS
+450 GIKKADLS
-458 KWVLH
+458 KWK
-463 SDVLNSFDKVEE
+463 LNKDGSNGTLQSGHMFDG
-475 MFAECEDL
+475 CEAL
-483 EILKTPI
+483 EYLKTPA
-490 GLKTQISGAN
+490 GLGTIVKGGN
-500 SDFKIIKLE
+500 YDFKIIRLKK
-509 EGSPVFI
+509 GDPVTI
-516 EKESQNLNGKF
+516 EKENQNFGGM
-527 EINAGGDK
+527 ESAYVINAADDK
-535 HAVYHIYRKDK
+535 EAVYHVYRKDK

-558 TEGWVNH
+558 TECWFNH

-604 LNIIKNTVVDKDTT
+604 PNIIKNTVVDKDTT

-659 SGYEAKVV
+659 SGYVSDV
-667 IRGKVRKIKLKKG
+667 IMKGKVKKIKLKKG
-680 RKKLKGF
+680 RKKLRGF
-687 IVGRI
+687 IVGKI
-692 VLPLKGEVFFRLR
+692 TLPLKGAVFFRLR

-724 YWLGTKIIPPAS
+724 YWLGTRKLH
-736 SDII
+736 

>member
-31 LTAIT
+31 LTVIM
-36 PALATENKEKPN
+36 PALATENKISKQDDKKIAKSGTLHKRRSKTSKRSGEKIVAYGKKEKPN

-54 DVSSKGKKDKK
+54 DVSSKDKKDKK

-151 NVRRLKFHTAGIS
+151 NVGRLKFHTAGIS

-177 GEIYGCESLNTSDV
+177 GKIYGCESLNTSDV

-348 FASNATPD
+348 FASNATPN
-356 VKNWNTSN
+356 VKNWNTPN
-364 VTDMSGMFHGAENS
+364 VTDMSGMFKGAEKA
-378 NPDVSNWDTSKV
+378 NPDVSNWDI
-390 TNMEYMFR
+390 
-398 DTKKANPNVSNWNT
+398 
-412 SNVTDMKGMF
+412 SNVTDMKDMF
-422 KGAESANP
+422 S
-430 DVLKWDTSEVTSMD
+430 
-444 RMFEGS
+444 GS
-450 GIKKANLS
+450 GIKKADLS
-458 KWVLH
+458 KWK
-463 SDVLNSFDKVEE
+463 LNKDGSNGTLQSGHMFDG
-475 MFAECEDL
+475 CEAL
-483 EILKTPI
+483 EYLKTPA
-490 GLKTQISGAN
+490 GLGTIVKGGN
-500 SDFKIIKLE
+500 YDFKIIRLKK
-509 EGSPVFI
+509 GDPVTI
-516 EKESQNLNGKF
+516 EKENQNFGGM
-527 EINAGGDK
+527 ESAYVINAADDK
-535 HAVYHIYRKDK
+535 EAVYHVYRKDK

-558 TEGWVNH
+558 TECWFNH

-604 LNIIKNTVVDKDTT
+604 PNIIKNTVVDKDVT
-618 AYAVYKLDTPKLIMK
+618 AYAVYKLEVPKLKMK
-633 VKTKKINRGRKKVR
+633 VRVKKIRKGRKRIKVR
-647 VLSFRFRPAKAA
+647 VLTLRFRPSKAA

-687 IVGRI
+687 IVGKI
-692 VLPLKGEVFFRLR
+692 VLPRRGKGFLYFR
-705 GFKKVKGKRHY
+705 GFKKIKGKKHY
-716 GIMLYKNI
+716 GIQIKKLIK
-724 YWLGTKIIPPAS
+724 
-736 SDII
+736 

>member
-25 LSIMLA
+25 LSIMLV
-31 LTAIT
+31 LTVIM

-54 DVSSKGKKDKK
+54 DVSSKDKKDKK

-114 LARDTSGDMK
+114 LAVDISGDMK
-124 IDRQKWIDMVVAL
+124 IDRKKWIDMVVAL

-151 NVRRLKFHTAGIS
+151 NVGRLKFHTADIC
-164 LPDDCSTFFRFFK
+164 LPADCSTFFRFFK
-177 GEIYGCESLNTSDV
+177 GEIYGCELLNTSDV
-191 INMSFMFRWT
+191 TNMSFMFRWT

-251 NADPDVSNWDTSKVT
+251 NADPDVSKWDTSKVT

-309 WNISNVTNMYE
+309 WNTSNVTNMYE

-329 PEVSN
+329 PDVSN
-334 WDTSKVENMSRMFY
+334 WDTLKVENMSRMFY

-500 SDFKIIKLE
+500 SDFKAR
-509 EGSPVFI
+509 G
-516 EKESQNLNGKF
+516 GKSC
-527 EINAGGDK
+527 
-535 HAVYHIYRKDK
+535 IY
-546 YVGVTFDKNGGD
+546 
-558 TEGWVNH
+558 
-565 EIVEKGKTFNA
+565 
-576 GGGRFP
+576 
-582 SQKPTKKEH
+582 
-591 VCVGWAKNAKATK
+591 
-604 LNIIKNTVVDKDTT
+604 
-618 AYAVYKLDTPKLIMK
+618 
-633 VKTKKINRGRKKVR
+633 
-647 VLSFRFRPAKAA
+647 
-659 SGYEAKVV
+659 
-667 IRGKVRKIKLKKG
+667 
-680 RKKLKGF
+680 
-687 IVGRI
+687 
-692 VLPLKGEVFFRLR
+692 
-705 GFKKVKGKRHY
+705 
-716 GIMLYKNI
+716 
-724 YWLGTKIIPPAS
+724 
-736 SDII
+736 

>member
-31 LTAIT
+31 LTVIM
-36 PALATENKEKPN
+36 PALATENKIFKQDDKKIAKSGALHKRQSKTSKRSGEKIVAYGKKEKPN

-54 DVSSKGKKDKK
+54 DVSSKDKKDKK

-151 NVRRLKFHTAGIS
+151 NVGRLKFHTAGIS

-348 FASNATPD
+348 FASNATPN
-356 VKNWNTSN
+356 VKNWNTPN
-364 VTDMSGMFHGAENS
+364 VTDMSGMFKGAEKA
-378 NPDVSNWDTSKV
+378 NPDVSNWDI
-390 TNMEYMFR
+390 
-398 DTKKANPNVSNWNT
+398 
-412 SNVTDMKGMF
+412 SNVTDMKDMF
-422 KGAESANP
+422 S
-430 DVLKWDTSEVTSMD
+430 
-444 RMFEGS
+444 GS
-450 GIKKANLS
+450 GIKKADLS
-458 KWVLH
+458 KWK
-463 SDVLNSFDKVEE
+463 LNKDGSNGTLQSGHMFDG
-475 MFAECEDL
+475 CEAL
-483 EILKTPI
+483 EYLKTPA
-490 GLKTQISGAN
+490 GLGTIVKGGN
-500 SDFKIIKLE
+500 YDFKIIRLKK
-509 EGSPVFI
+509 GDPVNI
-516 EKESQNLNGKF
+516 EKENQNFGGM
-527 EINAGGDK
+527 ESAYVINAADDK
-535 HAVYHIYRKDK
+535 EAVYHVYRKDK

-618 AYAVYKLDTPKLIMK
+618 AYAVYKLEVPKLKMK
-633 VKTKKINRGRKKVR
+633 VRVKKIRKGRKRIKVR
-647 VLSFRFRPAKAA
+647 VLTFRFRPAKAA
-659 SGYEAKVV
+659 SGYVSDV
-667 IRGKVRKIKLKKG
+667 IIKGKVKKIKLKKG
-680 RKKLKGF
+680 RKKLRGF
-687 IVGRI
+687 IVGKI
-692 VLPLKGEVFFRLR
+692 TLPLKGEVFFRLR

>member
-25 LSIMLA
+25 LSIMLV
-31 LTAIT
+31 LTVIM
-36 PALATENKEKPN
+36 PALATENKISKQDDKEIAKSGALHKRQSKTSKRSGEKIVAYVKKEKPN

-54 DVSSKGKKDKK
+54 DVSSKDKKDKK

-151 NVRRLKFHTAGIS
+151 NVGRLKFHTAGIS

-348 FASNATPD
+348 FASNATPN
-356 VKNWNTSN
+356 VKNWNTPN
-364 VTDMSGMFHGAENS
+364 VTDMSGMFKGAEKA
-378 NPDVSNWDTSKV
+378 NPDVSNWDI
-390 TNMEYMFR
+390 
-398 DTKKANPNVSNWNT
+398 
-412 SNVTDMKGMF
+412 SNVTDMKDMF
-422 KGAESANP
+422 S
-430 DVLKWDTSEVTSMD
+430 
-444 RMFEGS
+444 GS
-450 GIKKANLS
+450 GIKKADLS
-458 KWVLH
+458 KWK
-463 SDVLNSFDKVEE
+463 LNKDGSNGTLQSGHMFDG
-475 MFAECEDL
+475 CEAL
-483 EILKTPI
+483 EYLKTPA
-490 GLKTQISGAN
+490 GLGTIVKGGN
-500 SDFKIIKLE
+500 YDFKIIRLKK
-509 EGSPVFI
+509 GDPVTI
-516 EKESQNLNGKF
+516 EKENQNFGGM
-527 EINAGGDK
+527 ESAYVINAADDK
-535 HAVYHIYRKDK
+535 EAVYHVYRKDK

-558 TEGWVNH
+558 TECWFNH
-565 EIVEKGKTFNA
+565 EIVEKGKAFNA

-604 LNIIKNTVVDKDTT
+604 PNIIKNTVVDKDVT
-618 AYAVYKLDTPKLIMK
+618 AYAVYKLEVPKLKMK
-633 VKTKKINRGRKKVR
+633 VRVKKIRKGRKRIKVR
-647 VLSFRFRPAKAA
+647 VLAFRFRPAKAA
-659 SGYEAKVV
+659 SGYVSDV
-667 IRGKVRKIKLKKG
+667 IIKGKVKKIKLKKG
-680 RKKLKGF
+680 RKKLRGF
-687 IVGRI
+687 IVGKI
-692 VLPLKGEVFFRLR
+692 TLPLKGEVFFRLR

>member
-25 LSIMLA
+25 LSIMLV
-31 LTAIT
+31 LTVIM
-36 PALATENKEKPN
+36 PALATENKISKQDDKEIAKSGALHKRQSKTSKRSGEKIVAYVKKEKPN

-54 DVSSKGKKDKK
+54 DVSSKDKKDKK

-151 NVRRLKFHTAGIS
+151 NVGRLKFHTAGIS

-334 WDTSKVENMSRMFY
+334 WDI
-348 FASNATPD
+348 
-356 VKNWNTSN
+356 
-364 VTDMSGMFHGAENS
+364 
-378 NPDVSNWDTSKV
+378 
-390 TNMEYMFR
+390 
-398 DTKKANPNVSNWNT
+398 
-412 SNVTDMKGMF
+412 SNVTDMKDMF
-422 KGAESANP
+422 S
-430 DVLKWDTSEVTSMD
+430 
-444 RMFEGS
+444 GS
-450 GIKKANLS
+450 GIKKADLS
-458 KWVLH
+458 KWK
-463 SDVLNSFDKVEE
+463 LNKDGSNGTLQSGHMFDG
-475 MFAECEDL
+475 CEAL
-483 EILKTPI
+483 EYLKTPA
-490 GLKTQISGAN
+490 GLGTIVKGGN
-500 SDFKIIKLE
+500 YDFKIIRLKK
-509 EGSPVFI
+509 GDPVTI
-516 EKESQNLNGKF
+516 EKENQNFGGM
-527 EINAGGDK
+527 ESAYVINAADDK
-535 HAVYHIYRKDK
+535 EAVYHVYRKDK

-558 TEGWVNH
+558 TECWFNH

-604 LNIIKNTVVDKDTT
+604 PNIIKNTVVDKDVM
-618 AYAVYKLDTPKLIMK
+618 AYAVYKLEVPKLKMK
-633 VKTKKINRGRKKVR
+633 VRVKKIRKGRKRIKVR
-647 VLSFRFRPAKAA
+647 VLTLRFRPSKAA

-687 IVGRI
+687 IVGKI
-692 VLPLKGEVFFRLR
+692 VLPRRGKGFLYFR
-705 GFKKVKGKRHY
+705 GFKKIKGKKHY
-716 GIMLYKNI
+716 GI
-724 YWLGTKIIPPAS
+724 KIKKLIK
-736 SDII
+736 

>member
-25 LSIMLA
+25 LSIMLV
-31 LTAIT
+31 LTVIM
-36 PALATENKEKPN
+36 PALATENKISKQDDKKIAKSGALHKWQSKTSKRSGEKIVAYGKKEKPN

-54 DVSSKGKKDKK
+54 YVSSKDKKDKK

-151 NVRRLKFHTAGIS
+151 NVGRLKFHTAGIS

-348 FASNATPD
+348 FASNATPN
-356 VKNWNTSN
+356 VKNWNTPN
-364 VTDMSGMFHGAENS
+364 VTDMSGMFKGAEKA
-378 NPDVSNWDTSKV
+378 NPDVSNWDI
-390 TNMEYMFR
+390 
-398 DTKKANPNVSNWNT
+398 
-412 SNVTDMKGMF
+412 SNVTDMKDMF
-422 KGAESANP
+422 S
-430 DVLKWDTSEVTSMD
+430 
-444 RMFEGS
+444 GS
-450 GIKKANLS
+450 GIKKADLS
-458 KWVLH
+458 KWK
-463 SDVLNSFDKVEE
+463 LNKDGSNGTLQSGHMFDG
-475 MFAECEDL
+475 CEAL
-483 EILKTPI
+483 EYLKTPA
-490 GLKTQISGAN
+490 GLGTIVKGGN
-500 SDFKIIKLE
+500 YDFKIIRLKK
-509 EGSPVFI
+509 GDPVTI
-516 EKESQNLNGKF
+516 EKENQNFGGM
-527 EINAGGDK
+527 ESAYVINAADDK
-535 HAVYHIYRKDK
+535 EAVYHVYRKDK

-558 TEGWVNH
+558 TECWFNH
-565 EIVEKGKTFNA
+565 EIVEKGKAFNA

-604 LNIIKNTVVDKDTT
+604 PNIIKNTVVDKDVT
-618 AYAVYKLDTPKLIMK
+618 AYAVYKLEVPKLKMK
-633 VKTKKINRGRKKVR
+633 VRVKKIRKGRKRIKVR
-647 VLSFRFRPAKAA
+647 VLTFRFRPAKAA

-687 IVGRI
+687 IVGKI
-692 VLPLKGEVFFRLR
+692 TLPLKGEVFFRLR

>member
-25 LSIMLA
+25 LSIMLV

-54 DVSSKGKKDKK
+54 DVSSKDKKDKK

-151 NVRRLKFHTAGIS
+151 NVGRLKFHTAGIS

-348 FASNATPD
+348 FASNATPN
-356 VKNWNTSN
+356 VKNWNTPN
-364 VTDMSGMFHGAENS
+364 VTDMSGMFKGAEKA
-378 NPDVSNWDTSKV
+378 NPDVSNWDI
-390 TNMEYMFR
+390 
-398 DTKKANPNVSNWNT
+398 
-412 SNVTDMKGMF
+412 SNVTDMKDMF
-422 KGAESANP
+422 S
-430 DVLKWDTSEVTSMD
+430 
-444 RMFEGS
+444 GS
-450 GIKKANLS
+450 GIKKADLS
-458 KWVLH
+458 KWK
-463 SDVLNSFDKVEE
+463 LNKDGSNGTLQSGHMFDG
-475 MFAECEDL
+475 CEAL
-483 EILKTPI
+483 EYLKTPA
-490 GLKTQISGAN
+490 GLGTIVKGGN
-500 SDFKIIKLE
+500 YDFKIIRLKK
-509 EGSPVFI
+509 GDPVTI
-516 EKESQNLNGKF
+516 EKENQNFGGM
-527 EINAGGDK
+527 ESAYVINAADDK
-535 HAVYHIYRKDK
+535 EAVYHVYRKDK

-558 TEGWVNH
+558 TECWFNH

-591 VCVGWAKNAKATK
+591 VCVGWARNAKATK

-647 VLSFRFRPAKAA
+647 VLSFRFRPVKAA
-659 SGYEAKVV
+659 SGYVSDV
-667 IRGKVRKIKLKKG
+667 IIKGKVKKIKLKKG
-680 RKKLKGF
+680 RKKLRGF
-687 IVGRI
+687 IVGKI
-692 VLPLKGEVFFRLR
+692 TLPLKGAVFFRLR

>member
-25 LSIMLA
+25 LSIMLV
-31 LTAIT
+31 LTVIM
-36 PALATENKEKPN
+36 PALATENKISKQDDKEIAKSGALHKRQSKTSKRSGEKIVAYVKKEKPN

-54 DVSSKGKKDKK
+54 DVSSKDKKDKK

-151 NVRRLKFHTAGIS
+151 NVGRLKFHTAGIS

-348 FASNATPD
+348 FASNATPN
-356 VKNWNTSN
+356 VKNWNTPN
-364 VTDMSGMFHGAENS
+364 VTDMSGMFKGAEKA
-378 NPDVSNWDTSKV
+378 NPDVSNWDI
-390 TNMEYMFR
+390 
-398 DTKKANPNVSNWNT
+398 
-412 SNVTDMKGMF
+412 SNVTDMKDMF
-422 KGAESANP
+422 S
-430 DVLKWDTSEVTSMD
+430 
-444 RMFEGS
+444 GS
-450 GIKKANLS
+450 GIKKADLS
-458 KWVLH
+458 KWK
-463 SDVLNSFDKVEE
+463 LNKDGSNGTLQSGHMFDG
-475 MFAECEDL
+475 CEAL
-483 EILKTPI
+483 EYLKTPA
-490 GLKTQISGAN
+490 GLGTIVKGGN
-500 SDFKIIKLE
+500 YDFKIIRLKK
-509 EGSPVFI
+509 GDPVTI
-516 EKESQNLNGKF
+516 EKENQNFGGM
-527 EINAGGDK
+527 ESAYVINAADDK
-535 HAVYHIYRKDK
+535 EAVYHVYRKDK

-558 TEGWVNH
+558 TECWFNH

-604 LNIIKNTVVDKDTT
+604 PNIIKNTVVDKDVM
-618 AYAVYKLDTPKLIMK
+618 AYAVYKLEVPKLKMK
-633 VKTKKINRGRKKVR
+633 VRVKKIRKGRKRIKVR
-647 VLSFRFRPAKAA
+647 VLTFRFRPAKAA
-659 SGYEAKVV
+659 SGYVSDV
-667 IRGKVRKIKLKKG
+667 IIKGKVKKIKLKKG
-680 RKKLKGF
+680 RKKLRGF
-687 IVGRI
+687 IVGKI
-692 VLPLKGEVFFRLR
+692 TLPLKGEVFFRLR

>member
-25 LSIMLA
+25 LSIMLV
-31 LTAIT
+31 LTVIM
-36 PALATENKEKPN
+36 PALATENKISKQDDKKIAKSGALHKWQSKTSKRSGEKIVAYGKKEKPN

-54 DVSSKGKKDKK
+54 YVSSKDKKDKK
-65 KKAVSKPKTIEGKE
+65 KKAISKPKTIEGKE

-151 NVRRLKFHTAGIS
+151 NVGRLKFHTAGIS

-348 FASNATPD
+348 FASNATPN
-356 VKNWNTSN
+356 VKNWNTPN
-364 VTDMSGMFHGAENS
+364 VTDMSGMFKGAEKA
-378 NPDVSNWDTSKV
+378 NPDVSNWDI
-390 TNMEYMFR
+390 
-398 DTKKANPNVSNWNT
+398 
-412 SNVTDMKGMF
+412 SNVTDMKDMF
-422 KGAESANP
+422 S
-430 DVLKWDTSEVTSMD
+430 
-444 RMFEGS
+444 GS
-450 GIKKANLS
+450 GIKKADLS
-458 KWVLH
+458 KWK
-463 SDVLNSFDKVEE
+463 LNKDGSNGTLQSGHMFDG
-475 MFAECEDL
+475 CEAL
-483 EILKTPI
+483 EYLKTPA
-490 GLKTQISGAN
+490 GLGTIVKGGN
-500 SDFKIIKLE
+500 YDFKIIRLKK
-509 EGSPVFI
+509 GDPVTI
-516 EKESQNLNGKF
+516 EKENQNFGGM
-527 EINAGGDK
+527 ESAYVINAADDK
-535 HAVYHIYRKDK
+535 EAVYHVYRKDK

-558 TEGWVNH
+558 TECWFNH
-565 EIVEKGKTFNA
+565 EIVEKGKAFNA

-604 LNIIKNTVVDKDTT
+604 PNIIKNTVVDKDVT
-618 AYAVYKLDTPKLIMK
+618 AYAVYKLEVPKLKMK
-633 VKTKKINRGRKKVR
+633 VRVKKIRKGRKRIKVR
-647 VLSFRFRPAKAA
+647 VLTFRFRPAKAA

-687 IVGRI
+687 IVGKI
-692 VLPLKGEVFFRLR
+692 TLPLKGEVFFRLR